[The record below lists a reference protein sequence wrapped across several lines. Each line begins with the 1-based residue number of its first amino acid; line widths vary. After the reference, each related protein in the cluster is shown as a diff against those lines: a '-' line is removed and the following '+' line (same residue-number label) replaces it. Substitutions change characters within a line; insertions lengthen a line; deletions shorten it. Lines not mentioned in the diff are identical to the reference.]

1 MVGHTTTCP
10 LLAKKSCLCREPVT
24 CELWP
29 FKKKRKIFTWSFR
42 FIFCHHSFFF
52 SCDCGRLSQLL
63 ILSHKDMLSFVILQ
77 GAYSTPLCMHVL
89 YLCIMNCVKCIYI
102 YSVYVLIYSCS
113 TWPLFF
119 CDASEGRVE
128 ERTLHYL
135 PGGRED
141 TTLVL
146 AMLLLNQIENQE
158 TIIVA
163 ASGPL
168 VPLLCLG

>member
-1 MVGHTTTCP
+1 MSLYTHVVLDP
-10 LLAKKSCLCREPVT
+10 WFFVMP
-24 CELWP
+24 
-29 FKKKRKIFTWSFR
+29 RK
-42 FIFCHHSFFF
+42 
-52 SCDCGRLSQLL
+52 
-63 ILSHKDMLSFVILQ
+63 
-77 GAYSTPLCMHVL
+77 
-89 YLCIMNCVKCIYI
+89 
-102 YSVYVLIYSCS
+102 
-113 TWPLFF
+113 
-119 CDASEGRVE
+119 GRVE

-135 PGGRED
+135 LGGRED

>member
-1 MVGHTTTCP
+1 MWNSWCAHTHTPHRHTWCSYRS
-10 LLAKKSCLCREPVT
+10 LLYLLSVCSCV
-24 CELWP
+24 
-29 FKKKRKIFTWSFR
+29 
-42 FIFCHHSFFF
+42 
-52 SCDCGRLSQLL
+52 CDCGRLSQLL

-146 AMLLLNQIENQE
+146 AMLLLKQIENQE